1 MWGFPFTYT
10 LGCSCNPSSRLFAPQ
25 QAQKCE
31 GYSDKRVDFELM
43 QLLGGVWGQEMSPV
57 TSLRSSAVDVHTAQP
72 ENVRTSQLQVG
83 ETYLL
88 STQLAC
94 LTGFL

>member
-1 MWGFPFTYT
+1 M
-10 LGCSCNPSSRLFAPQ
+10 
-25 QAQKCE
+25 
-31 GYSDKRVDFELM
+31 SDKRVDFELM
-43 QLLGGVWGQEMSPV
+43 LLLGGVWSQGMSLV
-57 TSLRSSAVDVHTAQP
+57 TSLSSSGVDVHTAQP

-94 LTGFL
+94 LTGFFFYDYFLFCLQLGNTVAC